1 MGSAKIFVRPDFL
14 PYLGGMAFLR
24 VEKKKSGTY
33 LRIVQSYKKD
43 GKPRHKTLYSL
54 GKVEDYPPEQLEKI
68 AHKLLEL
75 AGRPIPKDVDMGLR
89 EIGRFNYGYA
99 LVLNW
104 LWKRYDLSD
113 FLTGYFA
120 KRKLQY
126 DFGAVFRL
134 LLAERL
140 NEPCSKLGSHGHQTE
155 YIGLAKVELHHLY
168 RSLDELAD
176 MAAPLQQHLYR
187 QQRNLFNLELDVVF
201 YDVTTLYFDSQ
212 KQVDGALRQK
222 GYSKDGKHHKV
233 QVVQGLLVDKQRNP
247 IAYRVYEGNKYEGH
261 TLENAIADL
270 KSAFPVDRVI
280 TVADRGMLSNDNIE
294 KLKGQC
300 PYIIG
305 ERLKNLPRKIQDV
318 LMDTANHRPVFKGT
332 EGFTYATTVYNG
344 KNIICTWSQ
353 KRAKKDCFDRQR
365 LEQKARQLLEQP
377 HKIKQKNKR
386 GAQKYIQN
394 QGKDTYTFDEERLK
408 KDSRYDGFLAIATDI
423 EGFDPATVIQQY
435 NQLFEVEH
443 AFRVLKSV
451 LEIRPVFH
459 WTDKRIQGHIALCF
473 TAYSLLND
481 MTKMLACP
489 ENPLIRT
496 LDKMQVSLVEQTE
509 NNQRFYL
516 RANIDENT
524 ARLIKKLKLVVPKDT
539 TPENLIQQYF
549 EQK

>member
-1 MGSAKIFVRPDFL
+1 M
-14 PYLGGMAFLR
+14 
-24 VEKKKSGTY
+24 
-33 LRIVQSYKKD
+33 
-43 GKPRHKTLYSL
+43 
-54 GKVEDYPPEQLEKI
+54 
-68 AHKLLEL
+68 
-75 AGRPIPKDVDMGLR
+75 
-89 EIGRFNYGYA
+89 
-99 LVLNW
+99 
-104 LWKRYDLSD
+104 
-113 FLTGYFA
+113 
-120 KRKLQY
+120 
-126 DFGAVFRL
+126 
-134 LLAERL
+134 
-140 NEPCSKLGSHGHQTE
+140 
-155 YIGLAKVELHHLY
+155 
-168 RSLDELAD
+168 
-176 MAAPLQQHLYR
+176 
-187 QQRNLFNLELDVVF
+187 
-201 YDVTTLYFDSQ
+201 
-212 KQVDGALRQK
+212 
-222 GYSKDGKHHKV
+222 
-233 QVVQGLLVDKQRNP
+233 
-247 IAYRVYEGNKYEGH
+247 
-261 TLENAIADL
+261 
-270 KSAFPVDRVI
+270 
-280 TVADRGMLSNDNIE
+280 
-294 KLKGQC
+294 
-300 PYIIG
+300 
-305 ERLKNLPRKIQDV
+305 
-318 LMDTANHRPVFKGT
+318 
-332 EGFTYATTVYNG
+332 
-344 KNIICTWSQ
+344 
-353 KRAKKDCFDRQR
+353 
-365 LEQKARQLLEQP
+365 EQP